1 MRRVMLLTAA
11 AVAAALAAGGAAA
24 MSDLAKPSVAE
35 PAAQKSAAAPEV
47 RRPRLPALPREVRR
61 RGRWNIGVKC
71 DAPPFGY
78 INVRGENAGFDV
90 EIARWF
96 SRFAFGRPNRV
107 NFVCTP
113 TPAREPALT
122 TGRVDLVIATFTY
135 TRDRETRIDF
145 SRAYYQAT
153 GRLLV
158 RNNSPINRLSDI
170 RGRSVVT
177 TSGSIYDRWV
187 RRCFPTT
194 NLIVSDNFTNAA
206 LTFNQGRADAL
217 MWDDTVLVG
226 IAAADPNTKLTN
238 DTFLAGPY
246 GIGIRQGNVAMK
258 RWVDARLNVMRRAD
272 RFMTILRNNVPRR
285 FLASFSRNI
294 LRPRNTFGYPPA
306 TAPSPETVCP

>member
-1 MRRVMLLTAA
+1 MKRAMFAVVAA
-11 AVAAALAAGGAAA
+11 AIFAAALAGLGAAA
-24 MSDLAKPSVAE
+24 TRDSAPQAVAK
-35 PAAQKSAAAPEV
+35 PEV
-47 RRPRLPALPREVRR
+47 RRPVLPPLPREVRQR
-61 RGRWNIGVKC
+61 RRWVIGVKC

-78 INVRGENAGFDV
+78 INVRGQNAGFDV

-96 SRFAFGRPNRV
+96 ARFAFGRPGRV
-107 NFVCTP
+107 SFQCTP

-135 TRDRETRIDF
+135 TRDRDTRIDF

-158 RNNSPINRLSDI
+158 RNNSPIRSTRDLA
-170 RGRSVVT
+170 GRTVVT

-187 RRCFPTT
+187 RRCFPNTR
-194 NLIVSDNFTNAA
+194 LIVTDNFTNAA
-206 LTFNQGRADAL
+206 LAFNQGRADTL

-226 IAAADPNTKLTN
+226 IAAADPNTRLTN

-246 GIGIRQGNVAMK
+246 GIGIRQGHVRMK
-258 RWVDARLNVMRRAD
+258 RWVDSRLNIMRRRD
-272 RFMTILRNNVPRR
+272 IFMQILRNNVPAR
-285 FLASFSRNI
+285 FVAGFSRNI
-294 LRPRNTFGYPPA
+294 LRPRNTFGYPPL